1 MKNLTCIMCPIG
13 CQITVETS
21 ADGSLE
27 IRGNTC
33 KRGEIYAK
41 QEVTAPQRV
50 VTALFPV
57 EGGGVV
63 SCKTRGTVPKEK
75 IFDVL
80 KEIQAH
86 KAVLPV
92 KIGQTLIENV
102 LGLGTDI
109 VATSVKI

>member
-1 MKNLTCIMCPIG
+1 MCPIG
-13 CQITVETS
+13 CQITVDFE
-21 ADGSLE
+21 ADGTLKVS
-27 IRGNTC
+27 GNSC

-63 SCKTRGTVPKEK
+63 SCKTAGTVPKEK

-86 KAVLPV
+86 KVALPV
-92 KIGQTLIENV
+92 KIGQTLIADV

-109 VATSVKI
+109 VATSDKV